1 MAIVKL
7 FGAFAETAGWRDAEI
22 DAATLDALRQVLIA
36 DHPGLTDRLDHP
48 STFVVLNGAILP
60 PAARA
65 GDRALTPTDEIAFGP
80 PVSGG

>member
-7 FGAFAETAGWRDAEI
+7 FGAFAEIAGWREEEI
-22 DAATLDALRQVLIA
+22 DAATLDALRQSLV
-36 DHPGLTDRLDHP
+36 GDHP
-48 STFVVLNGAILP
+48 SLADRLEHPSTLVVLNGTILP

>member
-7 FGAFAETAGWRDAEI
+7 FGAFAETAGWREAEI
-22 DAATLDALRQVLIA
+22 EAATLDVLRQRLTT
-36 DHPGLTDRLDHP
+36 DHSGLADRLDHP
-48 STFVVLNGAILP
+48 STFVVLNGTILP

-65 GDRALTPTDEIAFGP
+65 GDRALAPTDEIAFGP